1 MGKTLTQLVFIS
13 WLKKKY
19 VARESWK
26 NYVAKKGCLHGLHHR
41 LIMFCR
47 IFLPGNETPYA
58 LRTICGGFR
67 SEVSLSMALPQA
79 MHPHGDGD
87 STKAEVPWLCFGAE
101 KYAWGVPT
109 YPNTIDILVFKDV
122 ETCWNIEKWHAVD
135 SISEMTAV
143 SGRRRKLCWVAAF
156 EWPRRRHLGPH
167 HAFWAP
173 GVCQMC
179 QVLPPDCKVFKWNR
193 ERWSDPRCSWSS
205 SQHVTRVNSKAS
217 LLVPKK
223 KLFLSHL
230 NSLFYLLDI
239 QTAFNED
246 WAKSKITYSGWQKS
260 ASDNGVIA
268 YKLLSQ
274 TGNGDGIDR
283 SKVSS

>member
-1 MGKTLTQLVFIS
+1 
-13 WLKKKY
+13 
-19 VARESWK
+19 
-26 NYVAKKGCLHGLHHR
+26 
-41 LIMFCR
+41 MFRR

-58 LRTICGGFR
+58 LRTICGVFR

-167 HAFWAP
+167 HAFWVSAGSVSDVS
-173 GVCQMC
+173 GVATGLQSL
-179 QVLPPDCKVFKWNR
+179 QVESREMEWSKVQLEFQ
-193 ERWSDPRCSWSS
+193 PAC
-205 SQHVTRVNSKAS
+205 HALHAAIYVLLHRVNRNGLAQNGIYQNLSNLTKKRVLRETSRMIFTFVFVRKFWEHPSKKHKSHGFKNHKVITKMEGTFARKPWYW
-217 LLVPKK
+217 LV
-223 KLFLSHL
+223 KLMISCRLTDYPNDF
-230 NSLFYLLDI
+230 
-239 QTAFNED
+239 T
-246 WAKSKITYSGWQKS
+246 K
-260 ASDNGVIA
+260 
-268 YKLLSQ
+268 
-274 TGNGDGIDR
+274 
-283 SKVSS
+283 